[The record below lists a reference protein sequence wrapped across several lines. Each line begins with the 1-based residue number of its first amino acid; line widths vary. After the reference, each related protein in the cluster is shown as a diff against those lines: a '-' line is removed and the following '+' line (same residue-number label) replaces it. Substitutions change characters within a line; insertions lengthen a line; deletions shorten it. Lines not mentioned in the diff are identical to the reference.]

1 MRGRLNSTQVF
12 LAYALPV
19 LEACFEGGD
28 VGRVRKELEDIL
40 ISGREVDDE
49 FLRKYFPRAIE
60 RRNEFA
66 RERGIEDRHE
76 ANVRYWEEGHN
87 AYVGEACGVYFW
99 NVERIEE
106 NKLARIAI
114 CDGGRAIVPH
124 YHFDLRV
131 GDKVSVH
138 GGRIALIKS

>member
-1 MRGRLNSTQVF
+1 MRGELNSTQVF

-19 LEACFEGGD
+19 LEVCAENKD
-28 VGRVRKELEDIL
+28 VDGIREELEDAFET
-40 ISGREVDDE
+40 GREFDDE
-49 FLRKYFPRAIE
+49 FLEKYFTNAIR

-66 RERGIEDRHE
+66 REMGIEDKYE
-76 ANVRYWEEGHN
+76 ANLRYWEEGHN
-87 AYVGEACGVYFW
+87 LYVEKPCQVYFW

-106 NKLARIAI
+106 NKLARIAV
-114 CDGGRAIVPH
+114 CDGGRAIVPR